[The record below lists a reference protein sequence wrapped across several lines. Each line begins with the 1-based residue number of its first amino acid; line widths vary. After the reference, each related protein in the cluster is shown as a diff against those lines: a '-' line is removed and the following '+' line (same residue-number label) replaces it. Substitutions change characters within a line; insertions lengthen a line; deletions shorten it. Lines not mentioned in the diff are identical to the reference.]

1 MQILDGLEVWSSN
14 LLLRRKAFPYCRFA
28 RRRTGFIGQ
37 PNPRTVSE
45 GIWSPIKVS
54 ICLGGLTGGLTGG
67 RDVDVGVVVET
78 HGEDVAGAVLGAD
91 DSGELDVA
99 IILPVRPIHLIV
111 LPVRRDEERSE
122 EHTSELQSLM
132 RISYAVFCLK
142 KKK

>member
-1 MQILDGLEVWSSN
+1 MRISDWSSDVCSSDLADLAGLPDKPPQESILGVGGVLEVDLGAVPGQQIERMQILDGLEVWSSN

-67 RDVDVGVVVET
+67 RDVDVGEIGRAHV
-78 HGEDVAGAVLGAD
+78 
-91 DSGELDVA
+91 
-99 IILPVRPIHLIV
+99 
-111 LPVRRDEERSE
+111 
-122 EHTSELQSLM
+122 
-132 RISYAVFCLK
+132 
-142 KKK
+142 

>member
-54 ICLGGLTGGLTGG
+54 ICLGGLTRGLTDG
-67 RDVDVGVVVET
+67 RDVAVGVVVEP
-78 HGEDVAGAVLGAD
+78 HGKDVAGSVLGAD
-91 DSGELDVA
+91 DIGDLDA
-99 IILPVRPIHLIV
+99 SIILPVRPIPLIF
-111 LPVRRDEERSE
+111 LPVPR
-122 EHTSELQSLM
+122 L
-132 RISYAVFCLK
+132 
-142 KKK
+142 

>member
-67 RDVDVGVVVET
+67 RAVAGGVVVET
-78 HGEDVAGAVLGAD
+78 HGEHVPGAVSGAASRGSLG
-91 DSGELDVA
+91 GA
-99 IILPVRPIHLIV
+99 IILPVP
-111 LPVRRDEERSE
+111 
-122 EHTSELQSLM
+122 
-132 RISYAVFCLK
+132 
-142 KKK
+142 

>member
-54 ICLGGLTGGLTGG
+54 ICLGGLTGGLTRG
-67 RDVDVGVVVET
+67 RDVAVGVVVEP
-78 HGEDVAGAVLGAD
+78 HGEAVAGAVLGAD
-91 DSGELDVA
+91 HKGELGVA
-99 IILPVRPIHLIV
+99 LIIPFRHIHMMTITL
-111 LPVRRDEERSE
+111 RQD
-122 EHTSELQSLM
+122 
-132 RISYAVFCLK
+132 
-142 KKK
+142 

>member
-54 ICLGGLTGGLTGG
+54 ICLGGLTGGLTCG
-67 RDVDVGVVVET
+67 RDVDAGVVVET
-78 HGEDVAGAVLGAD
+78 HGEDVAGEAACEAAQIGR
-91 DSGELDVA
+91 GH
-99 IILPVRPIHLIV
+99 VR
-111 LPVRRDEERSE
+111 
-122 EHTSELQSLM
+122 TSSTNSRLVCRTPPDNKNTSM
-132 RISYAVFCLK
+132 NS
-142 KKK
+142 